1 MRGGFGPLCRL
12 YMETW
17 QSPVYCTC
25 LENRRS
31 ERVREF
37 ESHLVR
43 HTLPRA
49 RRLIKETNMG
59 TVYGGIPFH
68 YDEISDDTLN
78 DDLMEIM
85 NQDWVKSAIKEKR
98 NEQGEYPTPNRQET
112 V

>member
-1 MRGGFGPLCRL
+1 
-12 YMETW
+12 
-17 QSPVYCTC
+17 
-25 LENRRS
+25 
-31 ERVREF
+31 
-37 ESHLVR
+37 
-43 HTLPRA
+43 
-49 RRLIKETNMG
+49 MG

-98 NEQGEYPTPNRQET
+98 NEQGEYPTPYRQET